1 MKNNIR
7 KYRMK
12 KGLSIENLARLVGV
26 CYMTMHCY
34 ETGKSNPSANN
45 AIKIAEV
52 LGVTVEELMEEDD
65 NG

>member
-1 MKNNIR
+1 MSD
-7 KYRMK
+7 
-12 KGLSIENLARLVGV
+12 L
-26 CYMTMHCY
+26 
-34 ETGKSNPSANN
+34 KSNPSAKN